1 MTSYALILSLGAVLF
16 IGPPSHAGQLP
27 RTERIRSE
35 AYQKLHPDKKIT
47 PKELE
52 QAKQSIERFAVQLQL
67 LESKTTDPGRKQH
80 FETQRRFCEDLS
92 RTLDTIVRRGTI
104 HATLPDENFTALH
117 YAVCLGLTDVAE
129 MLLQHGADP
138 NALLE
143 PSSQRPLW
151 WACRWDQPESIRLL
165 LKYGANPDDIDAQG
179 TTCLFEADPAE
190 ARILIEEGHADILS
204 ARHSPI
210 HPASVLHSA
219 CSGYIP
225 KKHTL
230 MRDRTSRWELYRDQV
245 SRDGIDPDFVRY
257 LIEKGCDVNLG
268 NGTRG
273 TPLHRAVKTNLPDI
287 AEILLQRGADPD
299 ATDGYGTTPLL
310 TAAEYADS
318 DIGKLLLKYKANPN
332 KANTQGVTPLI
343 RSLTADKTDD
353 QQRLDMAE
361 LLLQNN
367 ADPNMA
373 DAQGITPLHLAAR
386 SDDLH
391 MARLLLRHKADPSLR
406 TKEGKTPA
414 DEAGSNAMKKLLTAP
429 NP

>member
-1 MTSYALILSLGAVLF
+1 MTTSTLILT
-16 IGPPSHAGQLP
+16 IGTILSISALCPANGLP
-27 RTERIRSE
+27 AAERIRSE

-52 QAKQSIERFAVQLQL
+52 QAKQSIERLAAKLSK
-67 LESKTTDPGRKQH
+67 LESKTTDPGQKQH
-80 FETQRRFCEDLS
+80 IETQRRFCEDLS

-104 HATLPDENFTALH
+104 HATLRDENFTALH

-138 NALLE
+138 NALLA
-143 PSSQRPLW
+143 PSSERPLW
-151 WACRWDQPESIRLL
+151 YACRWDQTESIRLL

-190 ARILIEEGHADILS
+190 ARILIEEGNAKLKTAS
-204 ARHSPI
+204 QSPM
-210 HPASVLHSA
+210 HDASVLHQA
-219 CSGYIP
+219 CNGDVP
-225 KKHTL
+225 WTHAQMQDGTCRWEFFRDKVN
-230 MRDRTSRWELYRDQV
+230 RDR
-245 SRDGIDPDFVRY
+245 IDPDFVRY

-273 TPLHRAVKTNLPDI
+273 TPLHRAIKTNLPDI
-287 AEILLQRGADPD
+287 AEILLQHRADPD
-299 ATDGYGTTPLL
+299 ATDDYGTTPLL

-318 DIGKLLLKYKANPN
+318 GIGKLLLKYKANPN
-332 KANTQGVTPLI
+332 KANNQGITPLL
-343 RSLTADKTDD
+343 RTLAADKADD

-386 SDDLH
+386 ADDLP

-406 TKEGKTPA
+406 TKDGKTPV
-414 DEAGSNAMKKLLTAP
+414 DEAGSKAMKNMLTAP